1 MTEVKNGNGKSLYI
15 AMIIVLLA
23 LNAWLFYNAQQN
35 KKTTLQYQHQIYEV
49 DSLNKDLELGF
60 KNLIIEL
67 NTKKGESREKDSL
80 INLLEN
86 DLQLKRNR
94 INSLINSSTANNKPA
109 SIKQLKEAKELI
121 AKLEADV
128 NFYKTKVDE
137 YSDLYNALLKDYN
150 LLKNEYDLLVL
161 NNAML
166 KAERDSILIIGSI
179 IMAADIKVISLQE
192 KRSGDKETDK
202 AKKINKLKIDFDLVP
217 NMLSAGRNQ
226 IFFFKLIDPNNIIM
240 KSNDAMGGDFSA
252 MVSVDYNG
260 IHKESHTVY
269 WEQNYTF
276 LPGTYQIEM
285 YHNGFEVGDKTFVL
299 K

>member
-35 KKTTLQYQHQIYEV
+35 KKTTLQYQYQIHEV
-49 DSLNKDLELGF
+49 DSLNKDLELSF
-60 KNLIIEL
+60 KNLITEL
-67 NTKKGESREKDSL
+67 NVQKGESREKDSL

-94 INSLINSSTANNKPA
+94 INTLINTNTAYTSASS
-109 SIKQLKEAKELI
+109 KQLKEAKDQI

-137 YSDLYNALLKDYN
+137 YTELYNALLKDFN
-150 LLKNEYDLLVL
+150 RIKNEYDLLVV
-161 NNAML
+161 NNDML
-166 KAERDSILIIGSI
+166 KSERDSILIIGSI
-179 IMAADIKVISLQE
+179 IMAADIRVIPLQE
-192 KRSGDKETDK
+192 KNSGDKETDK
-202 AKKINKLKIDFDLVP
+202 AKKITKLKIDFDLVP
-217 NMLSAGRNQ
+217 NLLSAGRNQ
-226 IFFFKLIDPNNIIM
+226 IFFFKLIDPNNVIM
-240 KSNDAMGGDFSA
+240 KSSDEMGGDFSA
-252 MVSVDYNG
+252 MVSVDYIG
-260 IHKESHTVY
+260 EHKETHTVY

-276 LPGTYQIEM
+276 LPGTYQIKM
-285 YHNGFEVGDKTFVL
+285 FHNGFEVGDKSFEL